1 VYSVQT
7 GLRVVTQINALRT
20 TLTKR
25 DLLPRVGRWWLTVV
39 YRPDCKM
46 THVDA
51 LSRNP
56 VEQNVA
62 IDDIDLVNINI
73 SEDDWLLAA

>member
-1 VYSVQT
+1 
-7 GLRVVTQINALRT
+7 
-20 TLTKR
+20 
-25 DLLPRVGRWWLTVV
+25 
-39 YRPDCKM
+39 M
-46 THVDA
+46 THVDV